1 MKRLHTPCHVIQK
14 VIMRDEETTYTMSCD
29 TKNYNEG

>member
-1 MKRLHTPCHVIQK
+1 VIQK

-29 TKNYNEG
+29 TKSSDQG